1 MFIHKEEKILAEVV
15 LKNIIKNFNDV
26 QIIKDLTLE
35 IKDGEFL
42 VLVGGS
48 GCGKSTT
55 LRLIAGLET
64 CNSGD
69 IMIGNVRVNDLPPKD
84 RDIAM
89 VFQNYALYPHM
100 TVYENIAFG
109 LKLRKL
115 NPAIIKKKVD
125 DAAEMLSLKDYLHR
139 KPKEL
144 SGGQRQRVA
153 LGRAIVRD
161 SKVLLFD
168 EPLSNLDA
176 KLRTQ
181 TRTEIKKLHQKI
193 GTTSVYV
200 THDQVEA
207 LTMADRIAVMKD
219 GIIQQLATPKESYE
233 FPSNLF
239 VAGFIGSPSMNF
251 VKVKISEITSDHID
265 IVAEGLHLRLPYR
278 QDAVKLD
285 GYKDKEVLLGI
296 RPEHIYMAQ
305 SNGDNKYQSI
315 QTWVEVVEPS
325 GSRTYIHS
333 SIGKKHT
340 ITAEVDTTH
349 AGNILSGS
357 EMTLNV
363 DVNRVH
369 LFDITTEK
377 TILSTQRFI
386 QN

>member
-1 MFIHKEEKILAEVV
+1 MAEVK
-15 LKNIIKNFNDV
+15 LKNIVKTFGENVHIIKN
-26 QIIKDLTLE
+26 LTLE
-35 IKDGEFL
+35 IHDGEFL

-69 IMIGNVRVNDLPPKD
+69 IMIGTKRVNDLPPKD

-109 LKLRKL
+109 LKLRKI
-115 NPAIIKKKVD
+115 NVNIIKKKVSE
-125 DAAEMLSLKDYLHR
+125 AAEMLDLTQYLQR

-161 SKVLLFD
+161 AQVLLFD

-181 TRTEIKKLHQKI
+181 TRTEIKKLHQKMK
-193 GTTSVYV
+193 TTTVYV
-200 THDQVEA
+200 THDQTEA
-207 LTMADRIAVMKD
+207 MTMGDRIAVMRD
-219 GIIQQLATPKESYE
+219 GIIQQLDTPKECYE
-233 FPSNLF
+233 FPLNLF

-251 VKVKISEITSDHID
+251 LKVNVSEIGAKSLDLI
-265 IVAEGLHLRLPYR
+265 AEGLHLRVPYNSSIT
-278 QDAVKLD
+278 DISA
-285 GYKDKEVLLGI
+285 YKGKEVILGI
-296 RPEHIYMAQ
+296 RPEHIAIASNKDGEDKYSCLQ
-305 SNGDNKYQSI
+305 S
-315 QTWVEVVEPS
+315 WLEVVEPS
-325 GSRTYIHS
+325 GSRTYLHA
-333 SIGKKHT
+333 SIGKKHH
-340 ITAEVDTTH
+340 ITAEVDTTTII
-349 AGNILSGS
+349 GDLVSGTDISLSI
-357 EMTLNV
+357 

-369 LFDITTEK
+369 LIDVQTEK
-377 TILSTQRFI
+377 TILSTQKFV
-386 QN
+386 

>member
-1 MFIHKEEKILAEVV
+1 MAEVI

-26 QIIKDLTLE
+26 QIIKDLSLE

-69 IMIGNVRVNDLPPKD
+69 IMIGNIRVNDLPPKD

-115 NPAIIKKKVD
+115 NPNIIKKKVD
-125 DAAEMLSLKDYLHR
+125 DAAEMLSLKEYLHR

-251 VKVKISEITSDHID
+251 VKVKISEIASDHID
-265 IVAEGLHLRLPYR
+265 IISDGLHLRLPYR

-285 GYKDKEVLLGI
+285 GYKDKEVLLGV
-296 RPEHIYMAQ
+296 RPEHIYINK
-305 SNGDNKYQSI
+305 SSDENKYQTV

-333 SIGKKHT
+333 SIGKKHN

-349 AGNILSGS
+349 AGYILSGS

-386 QN
+386 QK

>member
-1 MFIHKEEKILAEVV
+1 MAEVK
-15 LKNIIKNFNDV
+15 LKNIVKTFGENVHIIKN
-26 QIIKDLTLE
+26 LTLE
-35 IKDGEFL
+35 IHDGEFL

-69 IMIGNVRVNDLPPKD
+69 IMIGTKRVNDLPPKD

-109 LKLRKL
+109 LKLRKVST
-115 NPAIIKKKVD
+115 NIIKKKVNE
-125 DAAEMLSLKDYLHR
+125 AAEMLDLTQYLQR

-161 SKVLLFD
+161 AQVLLFD

-181 TRTEIKKLHQKI
+181 TRTEIKKLHQKMK
-193 GTTSVYV
+193 TTTVYV
-200 THDQVEA
+200 THDQTEA
-207 LTMADRIAVMKD
+207 MTMGDRIAVMRD
-219 GIIQQLATPKESYE
+219 GIIQQLATPKEAYE
-233 FPSNLF
+233 FPLNLF

-251 VKVKISEITSDHID
+251 LKVKVSEIGLKHID
-265 IVAEGLHLRLPYR
+265 LVSEGLHLKLPYNS
-278 QDAVKLD
+278 QITNISDYQ
-285 GYKDKEVLLGI
+285 GKEVILGV
-296 RPEHIYMAQ
+296 RPEHITVSTQKDEEDKYKCMQ
-305 SNGDNKYQSI
+305 S
-315 QTWVEVVEPS
+315 WLEVVEPS
-325 GSRTYIHS
+325 GSRTYLHA
-333 SIGKKHT
+333 SIGKKHQ
-340 ITAEVDTTH
+340 ITAEVDTTSIQ
-349 AGNILSGS
+349 GELNSGTDIS
-357 EMTLNV
+357 LEI

-369 LFDITTEK
+369 LFDPQTEK
-377 TILSTQRFI
+377 TILSTQRFV
-386 QN
+386 